1 MIEHDNIHYLKHDAR
16 EIILI
21 GTAHVSKESA
31 ELVKDVI
38 AQEKPDTV
46 CIELCASRYENIKN
60 PDKWKQ
66 MDIVKVLKEKKAFIL
81 LVNFMLA
88 SFQRRMAKELGIQAG
103 QEMLQAV
110 ESAKEHGAEV
120 SAVDRDVRKTLM
132 RTVKML
138 GWWTRLKFVSQIIS
152 SSFAGLFEEDPYK
165 GLTADEKKEKI
176 RSEIE
181 EMKKKGSLELL
192 MDEMGENLPDVKK
205 RLIDERDLYMIEKIR
220 ESKGQRMVAVV
231 GAGHVPGMLKHWEK
245 KDISCEELEQEPPKS
260 VVGTALKFVIPV
272 LILAALISGF
282 YLKDNETGLNNIIIW
297 FAANSICTG
306 IATALILPSPLT
318 VIVGAVVAPF
328 ASLNPMMPTS
338 IPTALTEAYIKKPK
352 VEDFEGLHDAIMT
365 KKGWMENA
373 ITRVIIVFG
382 LSTIGSALGT
392 WLAILLI
399 SRNLL

>member
-1 MIEHDNIHYLKHDAR
+1 MIEHDNIHYLKHNDR

-31 ELVKDVI
+31 DLVKDVI

-46 CIELCASRYENIKN
+46 CVELCDSRYENIKN
-60 PDKWKQ
+60 PDKWKS

-103 QEMLQAV
+103 QEMIQAI

-120 SAVDRDVRKTLM
+120 SAVDRDVRKTLV

-138 GWWTRLKFVSQIIS
+138 GWWTRLKFISQIIS

-165 GLTADEKKEKI
+165 GLSDEERKEKI

-220 ESKGQRMVAVV
+220 QSEGQKMVAVV
-231 GAGHVPGMLKHWEK
+231 GAGHVPGMLKNWGK
-245 KDISCEELEQEPPKS
+245 NDISCEELEQEPPKS
-260 VVGTALKFVIPV
+260 AMGTVLKFAIPLAIISILVIGFQRGDNTGWDN
-272 LILAALISGF
+272 LKIWIL
-282 YLKDNETGLNNIIIW
+282 
-297 FAANSICTG
+297 ANSICT
-306 IATALILPSPLT
+306 AVLTSLILPNPLT

-328 ASLNPMMPTS
+328 ASLNPFLPTS
-338 IPTALTEAYIKKPK
+338 LPTALTEAYIKKPK
-352 VEDFEGLHDAIMT
+352 VEDFEGLHDAITT
-365 KKGWMENA
+365 KEGWKANA
-373 ITRVIIVFG
+373 ITRVIIVFV
-382 LSTIGSALGT
+382 LSTLGSALGT
-392 WLAILLI
+392 WLAVALI
-399 SRNLL
+399 AKNLS